1 MEPGASPPT
10 LPGSGGSEACSFKR
24 IPARIGYNQAG
35 WESGWRGGRLLPEI
49 ILRRG
54 EPMRAM
60 PRWFWILI
68 GLAVASAMGAVLVFL
83 YTHPAAAAVLRDILI
98 IALAMQLTL
107 LAAVTTFLIYRLIRL
122 VDWLQEEVRP
132 ILSRAQETVNT
143 VHGTSAF
150 LSRRLAR
157 PAIEAASMAA
167 GVAYALRTFVRLL
180 RGRAS

>member
-1 MEPGASPPT
+1 
-10 LPGSGGSEACSFKR
+10 
-24 IPARIGYNQAG
+24 
-35 WESGWRGGRLLPEI
+35 
-49 ILRRG
+49 
-54 EPMRAM
+54 MRAM

-107 LAAVTTFLIYRLIRL
+107 LAAVTTFLIRL

-132 ILSRAQETVNT
+132 ILGRAQETVNT